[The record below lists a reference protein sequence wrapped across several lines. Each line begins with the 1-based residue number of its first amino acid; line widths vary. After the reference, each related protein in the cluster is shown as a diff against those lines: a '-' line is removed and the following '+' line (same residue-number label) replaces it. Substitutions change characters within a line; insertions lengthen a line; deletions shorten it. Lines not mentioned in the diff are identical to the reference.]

1 MPGSW
6 DQINA
11 WNIAWA
17 RNYSWDPCLFLINV
31 FFLSP
36 FLPQVLYWLL
46 VSKHLARVNI
56 FFALVLKV
64 EEISFGFL
72 DFCTLLQPC
81 IVTQDIRVSAYTLA
95 IKVQNSE
102 ALKTAGSWK
111 CNISLAIFKDSWQR
125 DFNTIQ
131 CHTLEEKLNFA
142 ENTTTAKCS
151 YLIQLI
157 SKIVGEMAWSPQ
169 SKFFLCPP
177 VQNKHQAFSISVST
191 SDISNFSKCNNLIT
205 KTFKNTFF

>member
-1 MPGSW
+1 MCLWVLSEVVCARLLGS
-6 DQINA
+6 DK
-11 WNIAWA
+11 
-17 RNYSWDPCLFLINV
+17 CLKHCMSKKLKLRSLSFSYQRLFPN
-31 FFLSP
+31 SP
-36 FLPQVLYWLL
+36 FLPQVSYWLS

-56 FFALVLKV
+56 FFVFVLKV
-64 EEISFGFL
+64 EEIWFGFL
-72 DFCTLLQPC
+72 DLCTLLQPC

-142 ENTTTAKCS
+142 ENTQV
-151 YLIQLI
+151 QL
-157 SKIVGEMAWSPQ
+157 P
-169 SKFFLCPP
+169 
-177 VQNKHQAFSISVST
+177 ISVDKQNCWGNGLTST
-191 SDISNFSKCNNLIT
+191 E
-205 KTFKNTFF
+205 

>member
-1 MPGSW
+1 MCLCQSYLKWCVLFSW
-6 DQINA
+6 DQKNT

-17 RNYSWDPCLFLINV
+17 RNYSSDPCPFLVNF

-56 FFALVLKV
+56 FFVFVLKV
-64 EEISFGFL
+64 EEIWFGFL
-72 DFCTLLQPC
+72 DLCTLLQPC
-81 IVTQDIRVSAYTLA
+81 IVTQDIRVSTYTLA

-111 CNISLAIFKDSWQR
+111 CNVSLAIFKDSWQR

-142 ENTTTAKCS
+142 ENTKV
-151 YLIQLI
+151 QL
-157 SKIVGEMAWSPQ
+157 P
-169 SKFFLCPP
+169 
-177 VQNKHQAFSISVST
+177 ISVDKQNCQGNGLTST
-191 SDISNFSKCNNLIT
+191 E
-205 KTFKNTFF
+205 

>member
-1 MPGSW
+1 MSLSLIWSGVYYSLEIRKTLEILHEREITA
-6 DQINA
+6 QILV
-11 WNIAWA
+11 
-17 RNYSWDPCLFLINV
+17 LFLSIS

-36 FLPQVLYWLL
+36 FLPQVSYWLS

-56 FFALVLKV
+56 FFVFVLKV
-64 EEISFGFL
+64 EEIWFGFL
-72 DFCTLLQPC
+72 DLCTLLQPC

-142 ENTTTAKCS
+142 ENTQV
-151 YLIQLI
+151 QL
-157 SKIVGEMAWSPQ
+157 P
-169 SKFFLCPP
+169 
-177 VQNKHQAFSISVST
+177 ISVDKQNCWGNGLTST
-191 SDISNFSKCNNLIT
+191 E
-205 KTFKNTFF
+205 

>member
-1 MPGSW
+1 MLETLHEQEITA
-6 DQINA
+6 QI
-11 WNIAWA
+11 
-17 RNYSWDPCLFLINV
+17 LVFFLINV

-36 FLPQVLYWLL
+36 FLPQVSYWLL

-56 FFALVLKV
+56 FFVFVLKV
-64 EEISFGFL
+64 EEIWFGFL
-72 DFCTLLQPC
+72 DLCTLLQPC

-102 ALKTAGSWK
+102 ALKTAGSRE

-157 SKIVGEMAWSPQ
+157 SKIVREMAWSPQ
-169 SKFFLCPP
+169 GKFFLCPP
-177 VQNKHQAFSISVST
+177 VQNEH
-191 SDISNFSKCNNLIT
+191 
-205 KTFKNTFF
+205 